1 MLLNVIKEIDACLPT
16 FVKTFYFHKMKKEE
30 RLMDFK
36 TDILLNIPHFLEQLD
51 LKGDD
56 EVALHAFK
64 LNQAR
69 KFPKNKGYR
78 TQQ

>member
-1 MLLNVIKEIDACLPT
+1 
-16 FVKTFYFHKMKKEE
+16 MKKEE